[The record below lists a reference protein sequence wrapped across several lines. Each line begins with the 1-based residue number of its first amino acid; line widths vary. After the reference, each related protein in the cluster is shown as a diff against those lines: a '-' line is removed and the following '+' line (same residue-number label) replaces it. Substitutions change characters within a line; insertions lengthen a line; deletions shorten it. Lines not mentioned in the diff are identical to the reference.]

1 MTATTFPPFKKTIS
15 SGPSSCLLV
24 VPCGFSSCG
33 VWDLSSPSR
42 DQTHVPCVM
51 GQIPNPW
58 ITREVHPKL
67 SAEVPLVYQFS
78 CSVVSDSLR
87 PHGRQHTRLPC
98 PSPIPRV
105 CSNSCPSS
113 RWCHPAISPLL
124 SPSPP
129 ALNLPQHQG
138 LFWWV
143 SSSNQLAKV
152 VEFQFQNQA
161 FQWIFIQDW
170 FPLGWTGLL
179 SLQSK
184 GLWRV
189 FSNTTVQKHQF
200 FGTQLSLWS
209 KSHIHTW
216 LLEKS

>member
-1 MTATTFPPFKKTIS
+1 MTEDEMVGWHHRLDGHEFEQVPGVGDGQGS
-15 SGPSSCLLV
+15 LV
-24 VPCGFSSCG
+24 CCRPR
-33 VWDLSSPSR
+33 SR
-42 DQTHVPCVM
+42 KELDMTEQLNWESVSH
-51 GQIPNPW
+51 
-58 ITREVHPKL
+58 
-67 SAEVPLVYQFS
+67 
-78 CSVVSDSLR
+78 SVVSDSLR

-170 FPLGWTGLL
+170 FPLGWTGLI
-179 SLQSK
+179 SLLSK
-184 GLWRV
+184 GL
-189 FSNTTVQKHQF
+189 
-200 FGTQLSLWS
+200 
-209 KSHIHTW
+209 
-216 LLEKS
+216 